1 VLSSARRFILA
12 ASNES
17 THRTDALCWGT
28 VVMNALQ
35 KLYIASH
42 PLRISRYGAHTSLST
57 AERVEIIDVLTDILS
72 TALAILAQIKRG
84 QQTLR
89 NVSFLPVQ
97 QLFRRLARANAD
109 YADFLATG
117 IADLGGY
124 TEIAALYGLND
135 THEPSCFADCVL
147 GIDERTNRL
156 RAADALLRDYCECAI
171 ANKDNASKRFF
182 EECTR
187 RNAHFIS
194 LIENNLSHG
203 QPW

>member
-1 VLSSARRFILA
+1 
-12 ASNES
+12 
-17 THRTDALCWGT
+17 
-28 VVMNALQ
+28 MNALQ

-57 AERVEIIDVLTDILS
+57 AERVEIIEVLTDILS
-72 TALAILAQIKRG
+72 TALALLAQIKRG

-97 QLFRRLARANAD
+97 QMFHRLVRANTD

-117 IADLGGY
+117 ITDLGGY
-124 TEIAALYGLND
+124 TEKAALYSLND
-135 THEPSCFADCVL
+135 IQQPNCFADCL
-147 GIDERTNRL
+147 QDIDQRTNRL

-171 ANKDNASKRFF
+171 ANKDSASKRFF

-194 LIENNLSHG
+194 LIEDNLSQG